1 MVAEQRRGLEDGWV
15 FPSQRGTLRTSSSL
29 HKPLE
34 LAAHAAGID
43 VRVTPQVLRRTFNT
57 LMVHAG
63 VDRIVLRSQMG
74 HCSEEMTERYAGVSV
89 QAKQAA
95 VHRLVELTS
104 GAVGQ

>member
-1 MVAEQRRGLEDGWV
+1 MWSPDLRRTQTAPTDGE
-15 FPSQRGTLRTSSSL
+15 FRTST

-34 LAAHAAGID
+34 LAALAAGVD

-74 HCSEEMTERYAGVSV
+74 HCSEEMTQRYAGVSV
-89 QAKQAA
+89 EAKLAA
-95 VHRLVELTS
+95 VHRLVDLTT
-104 GAVGQ
+104 ATAAR